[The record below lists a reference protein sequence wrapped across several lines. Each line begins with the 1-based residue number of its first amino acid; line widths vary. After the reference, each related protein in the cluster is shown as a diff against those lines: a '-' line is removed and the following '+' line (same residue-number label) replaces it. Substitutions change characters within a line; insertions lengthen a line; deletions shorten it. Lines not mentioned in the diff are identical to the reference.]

1 MRSRILV
8 TGGAGYIGSHTVL
21 SLLEEGHEVIVL
33 DNLCNSSAR
42 SLERVALIAGCKPV
56 FIHGD
61 IRDRMLL
68 RKIFSQ
74 QSIDAVFH
82 FAGLKAV
89 GESVDNPL
97 AYYDTN
103 VTGTLNL
110 CQSMSEAKLFKL
122 IFSSS
127 ATVYGDVE
135 TMPIS
140 EDTALGLPTNP
151 YGRSKLIIEKIL
163 TDLALS
169 EQNWRI
175 GVLRYFN
182 PVGAHASGLLGEH
195 PNGVPNNLVPYITQ
209 VAVGKLKELT
219 IFGDDYA
226 TSDGTGIRDYIHVV
240 DLAIGHLRALK
251 ALDVRNG
258 LQVWNL
264 GTGKG
269 YSVFEIVRAFEK
281 ESGLHIPFRIAS
293 RREGDV
299 AACWANPAKAY
310 RELAWKA
317 ERDLSE
323 MMRDV
328 WCWQVTNPDGYS
340 NDDDM

>member
-21 SLLEEGHEVIVL
+21 SLLEEGYEVVVL
-33 DNLCNSSAR
+33 DNLCNSSST
-42 SLERVALIAGCKPV
+42 SLERVALLAGYKPV

-61 IRDRMLL
+61 VRDQMLL
-68 RKIFSQ
+68 RKLFSEY
-74 QSIDAVFH
+74 SIDAVFH

-89 GESVDNPL
+89 GESVENPL
-97 AYYDTN
+97 AYYDAN
-103 VTGTLNL
+103 VSGTINL
-110 CQSMSEAKLFKL
+110 CQCMSEAKLFKL
-122 IFSSS
+122 VFSSS

-135 TMPIS
+135 MMPIS
-140 EDTALGLPTNP
+140 EDTPIGLPTNP
-151 YGRSKLIIEKIL
+151 YGRSKLMIERIL

-169 EQNWRI
+169 HRHWRI

-182 PVGAHASGLLGEH
+182 PVGAHASSLIGEH

-240 DLAIGHLRALK
+240 DLAIGHLKALK
-251 ALDVRNG
+251 ALDLRNG

-269 YSVFEIVRAFEK
+269 YSVFEIIRAFEK
-281 ESGLHIPFRIAS
+281 ASGLHIPFRIAS
-293 RREGDV
+293 RREGDI
-299 AACWANPAKAY
+299 ASCWANPAKAY

-323 MMRDV
+323 MMGDAWR
-328 WCWQVTNPDGYS
+328 WQVANPDGYS